1 VVQTTE
7 ICGPDVHPG
16 AAANRLETLQDLDLV
31 GRVRVLADPAGACG
45 TRIRIAVSNAGRWA
59 RLWLDRHLIGAFGA
73 CGVGY
78 LCCSGCGVSVREGA
92 NDETARLFQ
101 RGPLKSA
108 VPRTSIL
115 PAQRIISLVSR
126 SALH

>member
-1 VVQTTE
+1 MQPTE
-7 ICGPDVHPG
+7 IRGPDVHSG

-45 TRIRIAVSNAGRWA
+45 ARIRIAVSNAGRWA
-59 RLWLDRHLIGAFGA
+59 RLWLDRDLIGAFGA
-73 CGVGY
+73 CDVGY
-78 LCCSGCGVSVREGA
+78 VCCSGCDVSVGEGA

-108 VPRTSIL
+108 VPRRSIL

-126 SALH
+126 GALH